1 MRNSGNCLLV
11 IAILVVASLLVTL
24 AGCGKKAED
33 GPEKV
38 LKVGYF
44 PNLTHAQALVGL
56 SDGTFQKALGDE
68 IKIKEY
74 TFNAGPSEIE
84 ALLAGEIDIGYI
96 GPVPA
101 INGFV
106 KSRGELSIIAGASDA
121 GAVLVA
127 RPGAGIRSVRDLD
140 GKRVAIRSWAIP
152 RIFLRYLLDRENLQD
167 SSKGGLLILFRWR
180 TRIF

>member
-1 MRNSGNCLLV
+1 MH
-11 IAILVVASLLVTL
+11 AIWLRPGD
-24 AGCGKKAED
+24 AGRCGKKED

-127 RPGAGIRSVRDLD
+127 RPGAKASGILTVKGLPS
-140 GKRVAIRSWAIP
+140 RSWAIP
-152 RIFLRYLLDRENLQD
+152 RIFPSGTCWTGRTCRIVP
-167 SSKGGLLILFRWR
+167 KGGLLILFRWR

>member
-106 KSRGELSIIAGASDA
+106 KSRGELSIIARALVFPLW
-121 GAVLVA
+121 VLKIFPAPLSFNISPLPLGRLRYSKFQPA
-127 RPGAGIRSVRDLD
+127 RPGLSSV
-140 GKRVAIRSWAIP
+140 A
-152 RIFLRYLLDRENLQD
+152 
-167 SSKGGLLILFRWR
+167 R
-180 TRIF
+180 TPSTGRPAVTAVRQPSLTS